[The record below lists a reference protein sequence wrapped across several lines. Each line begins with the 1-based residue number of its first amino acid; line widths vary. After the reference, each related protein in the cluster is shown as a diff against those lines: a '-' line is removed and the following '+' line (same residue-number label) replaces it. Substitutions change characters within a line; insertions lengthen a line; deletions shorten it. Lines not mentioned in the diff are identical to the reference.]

1 MMRAD
6 YAGLN
11 GFIWWVGVVE
21 DRKDP
26 LKLGRCKV
34 RIVGWHSADKMS
46 LPTEKLPFAQ
56 AMLPLN
62 NPHPYAPKESDM
74 VMGFFLD
81 GENAQQPVMMGVMPS
96 IPLAPADNQAPY
108 NDPRTQE
115 EIDLAPVKPN
125 ETANGYPRLVDE
137 PVTSRL
143 ARNET
148 ANTSSVVS
156 LKKERITANN
166 TSSVER
172 EPYYNAEYP
181 YNKVYE
187 SESGHALEF
196 DDTRDNERVHL
207 YHRAGSYMEYGP
219 DGSLVE
225 RVERDKFSVT
235 VGNESVLVKGDV
247 SITVE
252 GDVTMQVNGNYDL
265 NVTGDIKVN
274 GATINLNNG
283 TQGAARIGD
292 TVTEIEPGGVNDVIQ
307 TGSGTV
313 KIGN

>member
-26 LKLGRCKV
+26 LRLGRCRV
-34 RIVGWHSADKMS
+34 RIVGWHASDKMS

-74 VMGFFLD
+74 VVGFFLD
-81 GENAQQPVMMGVMPS
+81 GENAQQPVMMGIIPS

-125 ETANGYPRLVDE
+125 ETANGHPRFIDE
-137 PVTSRL
+137 PTTSRL

-196 DDTRDNERVHL
+196 DDTRGNERVHL

-219 DGSLVE
+219 DGSMVE
-225 RVERDKFSVT
+225 RVQKDKFSVT
-235 VGNESVLVKGDV
+235 VGDESVLVKGDV

-252 GDVTMQVNGNYDL
+252 GDITMQVNGNYDL

-283 TQGAARIGD
+283 SQGAARIGD
-292 TVTEIEPGGVNDVIQ
+292 TVADVDPVGDGTISS
-307 TGSGTV
+307 GSGTV
-313 KIGN
+313 KIGG

>member
-11 GFIWWVGVVE
+11 GFIWWMGVVE

-56 AMLPLN
+56 AILPLN

-125 ETANGYPRLVDE
+125 ETANGYPRLIDE
-137 PVTSRL
+137 PITSRL

-247 SITVE
+247 TVTVE
-252 GDVTMQVNGNYDL
+252 GDITMQVNGNYDL

-283 TQGAARIGD
+283 SQGAARIGD
-292 TVTEIEPGGVNDVIQ
+292 TVADVDPVGDGTISS
-307 TGSGTV
+307 GSGTV
-313 KIGN
+313 KIGG

>member
-11 GFIWWVGVVE
+11 GFIWWMGVVE

-56 AMLPLN
+56 AILPLN

-125 ETANGYPRLVDE
+125 ETANGYPRLIDE
-137 PVTSRL
+137 PITSRL

-235 VGNESVLVKGDV
+235 VGDESVLVKGDV
-247 SITVE
+247 TVTVE
-252 GDVTMQVNGNYDL
+252 GDITMQVNGNYDL

-283 TQGAARIGD
+283 SQGAARIGD
-292 TVTEIEPGGVNDVIQ
+292 TVADVDPVGDGTISS
-307 TGSGTV
+307 GSGTV
-313 KIGN
+313 KIGG